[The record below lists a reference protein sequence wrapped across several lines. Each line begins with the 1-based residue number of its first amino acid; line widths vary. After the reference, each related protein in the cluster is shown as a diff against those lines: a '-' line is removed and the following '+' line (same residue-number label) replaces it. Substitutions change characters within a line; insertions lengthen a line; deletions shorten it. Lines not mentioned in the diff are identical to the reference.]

1 MIDGVRDYDLD
12 IVKLLTLKLLC
23 GLNSCRTQLLLV
35 NLRDLN
41 KQASFGGLRVIEP
54 VSAGHIEVLSEFF
67 RLRKLRDQTL
77 NIFGALLDLLLGQNN
92 SYSSV
97 SL

>member
-1 MIDGVRDYDLD
+1 LINGVRDYDLD
-12 IVKLLTLKLLC
+12 VFKLLTLKLLC
-23 GLNSCRTQLLLV
+23 GLNSCRAQLLLV
-35 NLRDLN
+35 NLRNLD

-67 RLRKLRDQTL
+67 RLRKLRNQTL
-77 NIFGALLDLLLGQNN
+77 NVFGALLDLLLGQNN
-92 SYSSV
+92 SHGSV